1 MSSRFRSR
9 RYRARR
15 ESARTV
21 AGRFSHRASFL
32 PLQRSVRWG
41 VGLAWLGVVVVAV
54 VLQTSVMGRIKVAG
68 VSPDLVTVVLA
79 YAAFRVRDNGVL
91 LLGFVGGLLLDVSGT
106 SVVGLWSFALTLV
119 AWAAALTRE
128 QGGRG
133 VSVNAVR
140 VLLLTLAGIVAHTV
154 ISVAFAEWSLV
165 VWEALRL
172 IILTPLLNSVLAM
185 VLFPLSSRLWVPSL
199 K

>member
-21 AGRFSHRASFL
+21 TGSMSRRASFL

-41 VGLAWLGVVVVAV
+41 QGFAWLGIIVVAV
-54 VLQTSVMGRIKVAG
+54 VLQTSVMGRIQIAG
-68 VSPDLVTVVLA
+68 VSPDLVTVVIA
-79 YAAFRVRDNGVL
+79 YAAFRIRDTGVL
-91 LLGFVGGLLLDVSGT
+91 FLGFMGGLLLDVSGT
-106 SVVGLWSFALTLV
+106 AVLGLWSFSLTLV
-119 AWAAALTRE
+119 AWGALLTRE

-133 VSVNAVR
+133 VSVNALR

-154 ISVAFAEWSLV
+154 ISIAFGEWSLAL
-165 VWEALRL
+165 WEALQRMTL
-172 IILTPLLNSVLAM
+172 IPVLTFFIAM